1 MVFKAW
7 RNPAK
12 AGTKVVLVGRA
23 LSIDREGFLPEL
35 LEPEEVAKL
44 ARLPGWRYVD
54 RDGSEV
60 QAMRLA
66 ELSQHRDDIKARLD
80 RELVIVN
87 DLQRR
92 YAEVEER
99 IAQIGRDA
107 EEAALRAEAEKKAA
121 EVIDLDGLNM
131 NELRVLA
138 AQRGIVVD
146 PRERSR
152 EKVVAALRSVVNQV
166 GDGAGKAVGGEG

>member
-12 AGTKVVLVGRA
+12 SGTKVVLVGRV
-23 LSIDREGFLPEL
+23 LPIDREGFLPEL

-66 ELSQHRDDIKARLD
+66 ELGQHRDDIKARLD

-92 YAEVEER
+92 HAEVEER

-107 EEAALRAEAEKKAA
+107 EEAAERAEAEKKAA
-121 EVIDLDGLNM
+121 EVVDLDGLNM

-138 AQRGIVVD
+138 AQRGIVVE
-146 PRERSR
+146 PKERSR
-152 EKVVAALRSVVNQV
+152 EKVVAALRSVVNQQQE
-166 GDGAGKAVGGEG
+166 AVQAAGGEG